1 MTHSVYERNRVVIQ
15 CFTVLPIE
23 EFTKKICVEYI
34 VYLFTSVVLYQSIL
48 SQHCKSIK
56 YYILR
61 LTSPTHYSKMK
72 HNTLEIYIESQPVTQ
87 IKKKKKR
94 QHDFNIQY
102 NDVTE

>member
-15 CFTVLPIE
+15 CFTVLRIE
-23 EFTKKICVEYI
+23 EYI
-34 VYLFTSVVLYQSIL
+34 VDLFTSVVLYFSKL

-56 YYILR
+56 YYVLR

-94 QHDFNIQY
+94 QHDFNMQY